1 MNNTIIIDKIILH
14 MLDMEHSKITYSNQL
29 VAIDEALIEYY
40 RKKLEKV
47 FVNSNIKEIVVASQH
62 HLLTMA
68 QDMILD
74 EESFITVSAKM
85 AQDIFEFASHISEM
99 PNSNLLFIECK
110 FDGQKHIVMIKLNYK
125 VTPTIKIEENDG
137 KTSLKVVNVQSLPPQ
152 GGAVEEAIIINVD
165 QNKLFLIEKKFNI
178 DGKADF
184 YLNDQYIKGEAK
196 LSDREKL
203 SLLNKAVKKV
213 DSQLN
218 VFPGDP
224 GVLVKQEVINALE
237 NFEKV
242 KPLEI
247 AQKVMASDYQAQ
259 NEVET
264 LLLDLGFSADDEIVN
279 IPTSVDKMARCKLIL
294 DDRRTIEL
302 PLDDYLNLIDFN
314 TTTSDDGKTE
324 LILKNIEEI
333 KVK

>member
-47 FVNSNIKEIVVASQH
+47 FANSNIKEIVVPSQH
-62 HLLTMA
+62 HVLTMA
-68 QDMILD
+68 SDMTLD
-74 EESFITVSAKM
+74 EESFITVSCKI
-85 AQDIFEFASHISEM
+85 AQDIYELASHITQM
-99 PNSNLLFIECK
+99 PNSNLLFVECK
-110 FDGQKHIVMIKLNYK
+110 FDGEKHIVMIKLNYK
-125 VTPTIKIEENDG
+125 VSPTIKIEETDG
-137 KTSLKVVNVQSLPPQ
+137 KTSLKVVNIQSLPPQ
-152 GGAVEEAIIINVD
+152 GGAVEEAIIVNVE
-165 QNKLFLIEKKFNI
+165 KGRLYLIEKKFEI

-184 YLNDQYIKGEAK
+184 YLNEQYIKGEPK

-259 NEVET
+259 TEVET
-264 LLLDLGFSADDEIVN
+264 LLLDLGFTSDDEIVN
-279 IPTSVDKMARCKLIL
+279 IPTSIEKMARCKLIL

-302 PLDDYLNLIDFN
+302 PLDEYLNLIDFN
-314 TTTSDDGKTE
+314 TQTGSDGKTE